1 MLGGLL
7 VNGIVII
14 YKSVK
19 KVLDCL
25 KKNGKKPI
33 LI

>member
-19 KVLDCL
+19 KKCSIAL
-25 KKNGKKPI
+25 KKMGKNPY
-33 LI
+33 